1 MQLVM
6 KFLHREIDAESRRLN
21 QVALR
26 QQGQITHALDGRSV
40 PFALFLGV
48 LCAVPAALVGILLI
62 VIRA

>member
-6 KFLHREIDAESRRLN
+6 KFLRREIDAEPRGPS
-21 QVALR
+21 QVAPR

-48 LCAVPAALVGILLI
+48 LCAVPAILVGLLLI
-62 VIRA
+62 VSRV

>member
-6 KFLHREIDAESRRLN
+6 KFLHRETDAEPRRLS
-21 QVALR
+21 QVAPR
-26 QQGQITHALDGRSV
+26 QQGQIAHALDGRSV

-48 LCAVPAALVGILLI
+48 LCAVPAVLAGVLLI